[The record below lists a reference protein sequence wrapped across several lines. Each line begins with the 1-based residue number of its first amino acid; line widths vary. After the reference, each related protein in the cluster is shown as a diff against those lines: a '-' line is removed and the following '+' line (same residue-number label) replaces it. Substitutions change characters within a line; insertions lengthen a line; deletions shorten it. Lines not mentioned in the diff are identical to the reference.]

1 MPLNEYVSALLLPRQ
16 VFDASV
22 NRISRLSRK
31 SFARYTDIKLL
42 YLFDNAIHSIEPG
55 TFQQLTDLEAIDLSL
70 NSLATLSLDLF
81 GLPRLRNMYYNDN
94 LLEWDRID
102 IDLQVFS
109 HMGTATSHAQRAKDI
124 IYLYICHSL

>member
-1 MPLNEYVSALLLPRQ
+1 M
-16 VFDASV
+16 SV

-31 SFARYTDIKLL
+31 TFARYTDVKLL

-81 GLPRLRNMYYNDN
+81 NLPRLRNMYYNDN

-102 IDLQVFS
+102 VDLKVNKC
-109 HMGTATSHAQRAKDI
+109 MPNIQR
-124 IYLYICHSL
+124 YLF